1 MKPPPMVG
9 VVERRLLVNYR
20 TDPEITARLVPAPLR
35 PQQVNGW
42 AVAGICLIRLGRL
55 RPRHVPAVLGLR
67 SENAAHR
74 IAVEWDT
81 PGGLATGV
89 YIPRRDSGSLVN
101 VVVGGRLFP
110 GQHHRAR
117 FDSRETTEDLCV
129 DFASADGT
137 ASAQVH
143 VRTTDRWAGSRLFAD
158 LDEASTFFRH
168 GSVGYSATSDGRCL
182 DGLELRSRAWRVEP
196 MEILAAESTFFD
208 DTTRFPAGSAALDCA
223 LLMRHVPVTW
233 EPLSSMPTL
242 AAARGA
248 HLDSAAQAGPARLST
263 RHRRCV
269 WSRPRRHAR
278 VNSITQ
284 LNSQVFPSS
293 GENSCSHRADVDVM
307 SDQMKWARIGLPS
320 WVSSP

>member
-1 MKPPPMVG
+1 VKPPPLVG
-9 VVERRLLVNYR
+9 VVQRRLLVNYR
-20 TDPEITARLVPAPLR
+20 ADPEITARLVPAPLR

-117 FDSRETTEDLCV
+117 FDTRETSQDLRV
-129 DFASADGT
+129 GFASADDT

-143 VRTTDRWAGSRLFAD
+143 VRMVDRWTGSRLFAN
-158 LDEASTFFRH
+158 LDEASTFFRR
-168 GSVGYSATSDGRCL
+168 GAVGYSATSDGRCL
-182 DGLELRSRAWRVEP
+182 DGLELRSSAWRVEP
-196 MEILAAESTFFD
+196 VEILAAESTFFG
-208 DTTRFPAGSAALDCA
+208 DTTRFPAGSVALDCA
-223 LLMRHVPVTW
+223 LLMRNVPVTW
-233 EPLSSMPTL
+233 EPLSPMPIL
-242 AAARGA
+242 GVPRGA
-248 HLDSAAQAGPARLST
+248 HRAGATQEGPGAKEAGKAVEARPT
-263 RHRRCV
+263 
-269 WSRPRRHAR
+269 
-278 VNSITQ
+278 T
-284 LNSQVFPSS
+284 
-293 GENSCSHRADVDVM
+293 
-307 SDQMKWARIGLPS
+307 
-320 WVSSP
+320 